1 MGKKVI
7 DIFSPAKKEKEIEIK
22 KESAPDFKIV
32 SRPASVSP
40 LKKGL
45 FLCLFFLVLAGFL
58 CYFTLSKAEIEIWPE
73 TEIAACQTEL
83 TIDKEAKVVD
93 ISKKIIPGRIFQ
105 QEKSLTKDFQSSGKA
120 PKEEKAEGLIR
131 VYNNYSD
138 SPQILIAATRF
149 VSSDGKVFRTPVKVT
164 IPAGV
169 YEKGKLIPGEIDVK
183 VVADEAGSEYNIGP
197 ANFSIPGF
205 AGTDRYTKFYGKS
218 FESMAGGFKEEVA
231 KVTEEDLTQAEDSL
245 IRQAKNECG
254 QSLKNELQST
264 EISSKFHYF
273 SEESPVFEIVEKIS
287 SVAAGGEAKEFRF
300 QVKVNCRTLLFQKE
314 NLEDFA
320 KQSIISEF
328 FKNNKFSGEDPFSFN
343 SVYQESLK
351 MDFSSKTVDLAAG
364 KIVLSLNVSA
374 KIYSAVDDYNL
385 RKALKGKSLS
395 EAEIFLEN
403 QPRISRVNVEFW
415 PFWVRKAPDDLN
427 KIKIIIK
434 ID

>member
-1 MGKKVI
+1 MDKKVI
-7 DIFSPAKKEKEIEIK
+7 DIFPPTKKEKEIEVK
-22 KESAPDFKIV
+22 KEAAPDFKIV
-32 SRPASVSP
+32 SRPASVSS

-45 FLCLFFLVLAGFL
+45 FLGLVFLVLSGFL

-83 TIDKEAKVVD
+83 TVDKEAKAVD
-93 ISKKIIPGRIFQ
+93 ISKKTIPGRIFQ
-105 QEKSLTKDFQSSGKA
+105 QEKSLTEDFQSSGKA
-120 PKEEKAEGLIR
+120 PKEEKAEGVIR

-149 VSSDGKVFRTPVKVT
+149 VSSDGKVFRTPVKVI
-164 IPAGV
+164 IPGGV

-183 VVADEAGSEYNIGP
+183 VVANEAGSEYNIGP

-218 FESMAGGFKEEVA
+218 FEAMAGGFKEEVA
-231 KVTEEDLTQAEDSL
+231 KVTEEDLAQAEDSL
-245 IRQAKNECG
+245 IRQAKNECE

-273 SEESPVFEIVEKIS
+273 SEESPIFEIVEKVS

-300 QVKVNCRTLLFQKE
+300 QVKVNCRTLSFQKE

-320 KQSIISEF
+320 KQSIIAEF
-328 FKNNKFSGEDPFSFN
+328 SKNNKFSGEDPLSFN

-364 KIVLSLNVSA
+364 KIVLSLNVLA
-374 KIYSAVDDYNL
+374 KIYSGVDDYNL